1 MSTDLSNLMA
11 IFCKETI
18 CGLESG
24 YYKVAHAKVE
34 EDIEINNDSSTS
46 IDYSHQVV
54 KNHLTV
60 YVVEHFNK
68 IYRTLINGED
78 DYFTSV
84 FHQMFHSEA
93 NSQRKHGYLCLLKI
107 ACAIVGTIIMNINRD
122 LFNVSTHE
130 TFMLSMTTEVE
141 RLISTMVTVDS
152 IYHDGF
158 PCDTQ
163 DIKTCD
169 PNVKLFNIKVTNL
182 DENTNENN
190 NENMDVVAEESTQE
204 LTQEST
210 QEESTDPERPYKKQK
225 MDIE

>member
-1 MSTDLSNLMA
+1 MSADLSTLIA
-11 IFCKETI
+11 TFCKETI

-24 YYKVAHAKVE
+24 YYKVAHSKVE
-34 EDIEINNDSSTS
+34 EYIEINDDSTTN

-54 KNHLTV
+54 KNNLTV
-60 YVVEHFNK
+60 YVVNHFNK
-68 IYRTLINGED
+68 IYKTLVNGED

-93 NSQRKHGYLCLLKI
+93 NAQRQHGYLCLIKI

-122 LFNVSTHE
+122 LFNTSTHE
-130 TFMLSMTTEVE
+130 TFMLSMTTEVD
-141 RLISTMVTVDS
+141 RLISTMVTVES

-169 PNVKLFNIKVTNL
+169 PNVKLFNIKVSNL
-182 DENTNENN
+182 DENTLENN

-204 LTQEST
+204 STQEST
-210 QEESTDPERPYKKQK
+210 DPDRPSKKQK
-225 MDIE
+225 IDIE

>member
-1 MSTDLSNLMA
+1 MSGDLSNLMA
-11 IFCKETI
+11 TFCKETV

-24 YYKVAHAKVE
+24 YYKLAHSKVE
-34 EDIEINNDSSTS
+34 EDIEINDNSSTN

-54 KNHLTV
+54 KNNLTV
-60 YVVEHFNK
+60 YVVNHFNK
-68 IYRTLINGED
+68 IYKTLVNGED

-93 NSQRKHGYLCLLKI
+93 NAQRHHGYLCLIKI

-122 LFNVSTHE
+122 LFNVSSHE

-169 PNVKLFNIKVTNL
+169 PNVNLFNIKVTDL
-182 DENTNENN
+182 DENAD
-190 NENMDVVAEESTQE
+190 MDIDNDNDNDNDSEDTS
-204 LTQEST
+204 
-210 QEESTDPERPYKKQK
+210 RPSKKQK
-225 MDIE
+225 MDIV

>member
-1 MSTDLSNLMA
+1 MSTDLSNLIA

-24 YYKVAHAKVE
+24 YYKLAHSKVE
-34 EDIEINNDSSTS
+34 EDIEINDDSATN

-54 KNHLTV
+54 KNNLTV

-68 IYRTLINGED
+68 IYKTLVNGED
-78 DYFTSV
+78 DYFTGI

-93 NSQRKHGYLCLLKI
+93 NATRHHGYLCLIKI
-107 ACAIVGTIIMNINRD
+107 ACAIVGTIIMNVNRD

-130 TFMLSMTTEVE
+130 TFMLSMTTEVD
-141 RLISTMVTVDS
+141 RLISTTVTVDS

-169 PNVKLFNIKVTNL
+169 PNVKLFNIKVTDL
-182 DENTNENN
+182 DENTT
-190 NENMDVVAEESTQE
+190 ENMDIDIDSDETS
-204 LTQEST
+204 
-210 QEESTDPERPYKKQK
+210 RPSKKQK
-225 MDIE
+225 MYIV